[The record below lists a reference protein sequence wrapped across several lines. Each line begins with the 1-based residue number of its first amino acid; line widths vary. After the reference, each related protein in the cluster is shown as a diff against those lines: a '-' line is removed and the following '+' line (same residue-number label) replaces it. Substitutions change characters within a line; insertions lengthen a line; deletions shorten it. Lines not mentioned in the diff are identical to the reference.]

1 MKKTLPLLLLTSL
14 ILASCN
20 STHEYISYKEYI
32 EMVKNSSEDQKD
44 IFVITASTCG
54 TCQEIVPL
62 IEKYKT
68 TIEDEKLNIHL
79 LTVDRKTNAV
89 NGLYPF
95 KDETMGYLSGDAAND
110 CLKQLD
116 NRIIEFTLANP
127 NYPYLTRMLEGNYSY
142 VSTPLA
148 IFYENGIEVK
158 FLNTYTSVLE
168 ISDKNERYEQFVSL
182 MQYPETNP
190 TWNKQFDLSYYEKQ
204 LG

>member
-14 ILASCN
+14 ILVSCN
-20 STHEYISYKEYI
+20 SSYEYISYKEYI
-32 EMVKNSSEDQKD
+32 ETVKNETNGQKD

-68 TIEDEKLNIHL
+68 TIEDENLNIHL
-79 LTVDRKTNAV
+79 LTVDRKSNAV

-95 KDETMGYLSGDAAND
+95 KDETMGYLSGDSAND

-116 NRIIEFTLANP
+116 NRIIEFVLANP

-168 ISDKNERYEQFVSL
+168 LSDKNERYEQFVSL

>member
-1 MKKTLPLLLLTSL
+1 M
-14 ILASCN
+14 
-20 STHEYISYKEYI
+20 
-32 EMVKNSSEDQKD
+32 
-44 IFVITASTCG
+44 
-54 TCQEIVPL
+54 
-62 IEKYKT
+62 
-68 TIEDEKLNIHL
+68 
-79 LTVDRKTNAV
+79 TVDRKSNAV

-116 NRIIEFTLANP
+116 NRIIEFVLANP

-168 ISDKNERYEQFVSL
+168 LSDKNERYEQFVSL